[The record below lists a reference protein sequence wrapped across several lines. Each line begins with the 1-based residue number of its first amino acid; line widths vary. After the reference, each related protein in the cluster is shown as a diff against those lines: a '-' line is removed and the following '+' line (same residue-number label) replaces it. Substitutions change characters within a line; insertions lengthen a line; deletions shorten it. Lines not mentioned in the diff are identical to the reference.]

1 MVGLV
6 GAMAGGDSDGGRGGA
21 GRDDSDGNGCGN
33 GADSPGERPDDGRF
47 RAARDRLVDSL
58 ADRGRIERPATIEAL
73 RSVPRHEFVPEERR
87 DAAYADRPLPI
98 GAGQTISAPHMVG
111 IMCDRLAPDPGDRVL
126 EIGTGCGYH
135 AAVTAEIVGSENVY
149 TVEYVAELAAEA
161 RRRLERLGYGDVG
174 VRAGDGW
181 AGWPEH
187 APYDGAYLTCAAP
200 EIPEAVA
207 EQVRVGGRIVA
218 PIGEATQTL
227 VEATRTDEGLER
239 ETHGGVRFV
248 PMEGGG

>member
-1 MVGLV
+1 MTE
-6 GAMAGGDSDGGRGGA
+6 GDSDGGQGN
-21 GRDDSDGNGCGN
+21 DDRSDGNGADVRN
-33 GADSPGERPDDGRF
+33 GRADGGRF

-58 ADRGRIERPATIEAL
+58 ADRGRIEHPATIEAL

-98 GAGQTISAPHMVG
+98 GSGQTISAPHMVG
-111 IMCDRLAPDPGDRVL
+111 IMCDRLAPGPGDRIL

-135 AAVTAEIVGSENVY
+135 AAVTAELVGSENVY
-149 TVEYVAELAAEA
+149 TVEYVPELAAEA
-161 RRRLERLGYGDVG
+161 RRRLERLGYGDVH

-181 AGWPEH
+181 RGWPDH

-200 EIPEAVA
+200 ELPEAVA
-207 EQVRVGGRIVA
+207 AQVRVGGRIVA
-218 PIGEATQTL
+218 PIGGTTQTL

-239 ETHGGVRFV
+239 ETHGSVRFV
-248 PMEGGG
+248 PMEGGA